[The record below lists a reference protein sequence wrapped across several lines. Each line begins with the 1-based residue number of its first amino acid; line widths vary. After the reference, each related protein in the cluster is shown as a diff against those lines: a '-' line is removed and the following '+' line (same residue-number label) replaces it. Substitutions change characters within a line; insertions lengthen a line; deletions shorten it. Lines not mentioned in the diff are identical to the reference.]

1 MSVTKAV
8 LPVAG
13 LGTRFLPASKS
24 IPKEMVTVVDRPVI
38 DYVVQEAIAAG
49 IKQIILVT
57 HSSKRAIEDYFD
69 SHYELEDTL
78 EKKNKTDLLNSI
90 QSMIPDDVDIIA
102 VRQARPLGL
111 GHAVLCAKS
120 IIGDEPFAVLLPDVL
135 VKPRHNN
142 LQNDLQQMIA
152 HYDQAQHAQIMV
164 TQVAADQVSSYGIVD
179 IAGENL
185 TAGESLLLN
194 GIVEKPAVDQ
204 APSNLAV
211 VGRYI
216 LPARIL
222 TLLEHTQAGA
232 GGEIQLTDAIADLM
246 SEAFV
251 DAYRMCGKT
260 FDCGSKLGYL
270 EATLHYGLAHPQ
282 LGSDFVK
289 LMQQSLSKHSLQPE

>member
-1 MSVTKAV
+1 MTMSVTKAV

-69 SHYELEDTL
+69 SQYELEDTL

-102 VRQARPLGL
+102 VRQSRPMGL

-120 IIGDEPFAVLLPDVL
+120 IIGNEPFAVLLPDVL
-135 VKPRHNN
+135 VQNVA
-142 LQNDLQQMIA
+142 QTNDLQQMIA
-152 HYDQAQHAQIMV
+152 HYNQDLHAQIMV
-164 TQVAADQVSSYGIVD
+164 EEVEKNQVSSYGIVD
-179 IAGENL
+179 ITGQHI
-185 TAGESLLLN
+185 TAGESLLLK
-194 GIVEKPAVDQ
+194 GIVEKPNVDQ
-204 APSNLAV
+204 APSNFAV
-211 VGRYI
+211 VGRYV
-216 LPARIL
+216 LPARIF
-222 TLLEHTQAGA
+222 TLLEHTKAGA
-232 GGEIQLTDAIADLM
+232 GGEIQLTDAIAELM
-246 SEAFV
+246 RETFV

-270 EATLHYGLAHPQ
+270 EATLYYGLAHPH
-282 LGSDFVK
+282 LGSDFLK
-289 LMQQSLSKHSLQPE
+289 LMQQSLSQHSLQPK